1 MKRIRISAII
11 AGAGWGA
18 MMLSGC
24 CLDSPGKLAYIAAGG
39 VVIGVTLLYIGA
51 WLHDRAVA
59 AERLRRRRE
68 YARRKRA
75 AEREAQME
83 AQRGV
88 LFFHWCNDC
97 SYLDLGYPADNL
109 LDR

>member
-1 MKRIRISAII
+1 MKGTRISAILGGI
-11 AGAGWGA
+11 GLIMLMYAG
-18 MMLSGC
+18 C
-24 CLDSPGKLAYIAAGG
+24 YLDSPGKLAYIAAGG
-39 VVIGVTLLYIGA
+39 VVIGMTLLYIGA
-51 WLHDRAVA
+51 WFHDRAVA

-109 LDR
+109 LDQ

>member
-1 MKRIRISAII
+1 MKRTRISAII
-11 AGAGWGA
+11 AGAGLGA

-24 CLDSPGKLAYIAAGG
+24 FLDSPGRLAYIAAGG
-39 VVIGVTLLYIGA
+39 VVIGMTLLYVGA

-97 SYLDLGYPADNL
+97 SYLDLDYPADSI

>member
-1 MKRIRISAII
+1 MWRIRVSAILGGI
-11 AGAGWGA
+11 GLIMMMCAGCY
-18 MMLSGC
+18 LN
-24 CLDSPGKLAYIAAGG
+24 SPGGLAYIAAAG
-39 VVIGVTLLYIGA
+39 VMAGMTLLYVGA

-75 AEREAQME
+75 AEREAQMA

-97 SYLDLGYPADNL
+97 SYLDLDYPADNL

>member
-1 MKRIRISAII
+1 
-11 AGAGWGA
+11 
-18 MMLSGC
+18 MLSGC

-39 VVIGVTLLYIGA
+39 VVIGMTLLYIGA
-51 WLHDRAVA
+51 WFHDRAVA

-83 AQRGV
+83 AQRDM
-88 LFFHWCNDC
+88 LFHHWCNNC
-97 SYLDLGYPADNL
+97 RYSSLGDFNSIC
-109 LDR
+109 